1 MEYDKLRV
9 LQDRTS
15 TVEELSQEVSVSVF
29 VNVTKNILWSG
40 VCRDVRAWAGRAR
53 VIYPVC
59 TCRLPWSK
67 SVGHPRVL
75 KTEHFVCINNISQ
88 GKYAFLWL
96 PTGFGRS
103 VICLKCC
110 H

>member
-1 MEYDKLRV
+1 MQYSWVEYGKLRV

-15 TVEELSQEVSVSVF
+15 TLEGLSQEVSVSVF

-40 VCRDVRAWAGRAR
+40 VCRDARA
-53 VIYPVC
+53 VC
-59 TCRLPWSK
+59 TCRFPWRK

-75 KTEHFVCINNISQ
+75 KT
-88 GKYAFLWL
+88 AFC
-96 PTGFGRS
+96 
-103 VICLKCC
+103 V